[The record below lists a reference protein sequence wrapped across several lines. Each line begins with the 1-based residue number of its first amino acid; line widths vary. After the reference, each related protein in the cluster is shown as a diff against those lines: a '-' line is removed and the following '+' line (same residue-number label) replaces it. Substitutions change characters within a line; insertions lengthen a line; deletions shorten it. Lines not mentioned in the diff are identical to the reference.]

1 MNTQYKR
8 MTSDINPNGAAN
20 GSTLSAAS
28 LNQSRQKS
36 SSYPGYTLR
45 QAEDLAKAA
54 FEAGARNCDQD
65 KVAQAAKYSANGGAF
80 KVLRSTAKQFGLIKI
95 EKNGC
100 LSVTDEW
107 IDVFHHSEDIQLS
120 KEARRKAMLRPILY
134 KQIIEEFTDRQL
146 PTVEKLT
153 RELHLNQKY
162 GILKDAAGNAARLF
176 LESASY
182 VGLLNEQGYLIN
194 PIQPRQEEVNNGIEV
209 SNNIDEEQGRNTEQA
224 QREISKNSNSEE
236 SVVQPDISV
245 ERTPPGLE
253 GLDRHEITLINGKK
267 AYLYVP
273 VPLPYG
279 EKERLKKYLGFISD
293 LILEESS
300 SPHSTQQASDSLENG
315 L

>member
-1 MNTQYKR
+1 MASETK
-8 MTSDINPNGAAN
+8 SN
-20 GSTLSAAS
+20 GSVNGSAAS
-28 LNQSRQKS
+28 VSSPNQSRQKS

-45 QAEDLAKAA
+45 QAEELAKAA
-54 FEAGARNCDQD
+54 FDSGARNCDQD
-65 KVAQAAKYSANGGAF
+65 KVAQAAKYSASGGAF
-80 KVLRSTAKQFGLIKI
+80 KVLRSTAKQFGLIKL

-107 IDVFHHSEDIQLS
+107 IEVFHHSDNIQLS
-120 KEARRKAMLRPILY
+120 KEARRKAILRPTLY
-134 KQIIEEFTDRQL
+134 KHIIEEFTNRQL

-176 LESASY
+176 LESANY

-194 PIQPRQEEVNNGIEV
+194 PIQDGREEVKNDIEA
-209 SNNIDEEQGRNTEQA
+209 SNNIGVEGEEQNTEQV
-224 QREISKNSNSEE
+224 QREVSKNLNSEE
-236 SVVQPDISV
+236 SLRQPENSV
-245 ERTPPGLE
+245 ERMPPSLE

-293 LILEESS
+293 LILEESPS
-300 SPHSTQQASDSLENG
+300 SLSTQQVSDSLENG